1 MDKAVTKGSE
11 AKMIFDRQS
20 LLDDAIGQYCP
31 WHTDLGKGCY
41 PTRYLFK
48 VPDEKP
54 GTATAL
60 EAYWIKHHRAS
71 SFKCVD
77 SAGNILSIEFQYI
90 GTTKVIATFKC
101 NNVTEWIVSEENDLQ
116 NSEMIVTMSAP
127 AHPENDVNITIKSY
141 DSIVRVGIDTINVR
155 IGIGHQV
162 FQSDLVFGQ
171 KSIPDVLKL
180 VNEYLVNHLS
190 HQTIIIKSWHPDLIR
205 LGFIDAWEAL
215 NPIRETKNEEAAW
228 CAVAAGLSDNFGWVA
243 TGAVGVLNAYLL

>member
-1 MDKAVTKGSE
+1 MLY
-11 AKMIFDRQS
+11 DRQS
-20 LLDDAIGQYCP
+20 LLDESIAKYCP

-60 EAYWIKHHRAS
+60 EANWIKHHRAS

-77 SAGNILSIEFQYI
+77 SSGNTLRIDFQYI

-101 NNVTEWIVSEENDLQ
+101 NNVAEWIVSEENDLQ
-116 NSEMIVTMSAP
+116 NSEMICTMSAP
-127 AHPENDVNITIKSY
+127 AHPENDVSITIKSY

-155 IGIGHQV
+155 IGIGQQV

-171 KSIPDVLKL
+171 KSIPEVLRL
-180 VNEYLVNHLS
+180 VDDYLVNHLN
-190 HQTIIIKSWHPDLIR
+190 HQPVVLKSWHPDLVR
-205 LGFIDAWEAL
+205 LGFIDAWETF
-215 NPIRETKNEEAAW
+215 NPIRETKDEQAAW
-228 CAVAAGLSDNFGWVA
+228 CAVASGLSDYFGWIA
-243 TGAVGVLNAYLL
+243 TGGVAVVNAYLL